1 MNFAVYVPKEE
12 IGEHRPAHD
21 EAPALL
27 PVPEAL
33 PELHLPDPGIMVQ
46 VPDARPPCK
55 PSFLGTVCQHLTQAL
70 KRNLRAVA
78 ESAWQYQARSLD
90 SVVEYVDRMFGHGV
104 SGLAFIQRAS
114 YDATPCEACV
124 AHGAEE
130 PNEKAK
136 SKLFAVQRK
145 WMALLQLDPSISGDA
160 VADDP
165 APKAF
170 LALRGTFSDG
180 ARVVDRETGEGT
192 RNVLHSVEHV
202 PPRVHSV
209 FSRVCRIAE
218 TDELGSNGKAERL
231 LQETRHAKWKDSAIH
246 SLCMG
251 HKAHNAAEK
260 TWLIASD
267 LFSKMVH
274 TNKTLHEN
282 GALMRAARQW
292 MQAEIPRRLQITH
305 TGVPPPDS
313 VTFRDHALKS
323 FLPPLGAPRRRAQ
336 AFHALKLLNGD
347 WLARGCLR
355 HCCSVGCCGLTG
367 HAKCH
372 SLA

>member
-1 MNFAVYVPKEE
+1 MSFAAYMPKDTE

-33 PELHLPDPGIMVQ
+33 PELHLPDPDIMVQ

-55 PSFLGTVCQHLTQAL
+55 PSFLDTVCQHLTHGLQHTMSAKSVAEKLGCSAEAL

-90 SVVEYVDRMFGHGV
+90 SVVEYVDRMTGHGV

-114 YDATPCEACV
+114 YDATPCEVCV

-136 SKLFAVQRK
+136 SKLFAVQRE
-145 WMALLQLDPSISGDA
+145 WLALLQLDPSISGDA

-180 ARVVDRETGEGT
+180 ARVVDR
-192 RNVLHSVEHV
+192 
-202 PPRVHSV
+202 
-209 FSRVCRIAE
+209 
-218 TDELGSNGKAERL
+218 
-231 LQETRHAKWKDSAIH
+231 
-246 SLCMG
+246 
-251 HKAHNAAEK
+251 
-260 TWLIASD
+260 
-267 LFSKMVH
+267 
-274 TNKTLHEN
+274 
-282 GALMRAARQW
+282 
-292 MQAEIPRRLQITH
+292 
-305 TGVPPPDS
+305 
-313 VTFRDHALKS
+313 
-323 FLPPLGAPRRRAQ
+323 
-336 AFHALKLLNGD
+336 
-347 WLARGCLR
+347 
-355 HCCSVGCCGLTG
+355 
-367 HAKCH
+367 
-372 SLA
+372 